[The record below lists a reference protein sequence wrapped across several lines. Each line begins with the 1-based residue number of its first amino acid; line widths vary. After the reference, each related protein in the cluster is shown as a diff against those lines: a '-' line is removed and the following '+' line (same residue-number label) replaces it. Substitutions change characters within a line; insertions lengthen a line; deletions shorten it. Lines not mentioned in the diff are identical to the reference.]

1 MVGIITNIG
10 VTLGYT
16 LENTIKRPGLWF
28 ALVGM
33 AILTA
38 LVFTLGIGFMAIGG
52 LPLNDLLPG
61 ITPPSFG
68 IASLIVGI
76 VLFVIGIFLCFF
88 FEGIAV
94 QILAN
99 KEITFKGFFATIGKG
114 FQIVVIS
121 IIYSIII
128 GIITAIIGALGIF
141 GGAGVNLLQS
151 AASGNVLE
159 GISQFFS
166 GMGVVSVICF
176 IVLILIEIFF
186 SLFLTA
192 AEVNFARGGKFGAGF
207 RLGEI
212 FGRIGKL
219 GWIKYILAFILF
231 VIVMIIISAIVSLIL
246 FLFTLI
252 PVAGGVISAVVGC
265 LFVPFIWIFGIKYW
279 GNLFEE

>member
-38 LVFTLGIGFMAIGG
+38 LVFTLGIGLMVLGG
-52 LPLNDLLPG
+52 FPLNDLQPGVTLPD
-61 ITPPSFG
+61 FG
-68 IASLIVGI
+68 TAALIVGI
-76 VLFVIGIFLCFF
+76 VLFVIGILLEFF
-88 FEGIAV
+88 FEGIGV
-94 QILAN
+94 LILAN

-128 GIITAIIGALGIF
+128 SIISAIIGALGIF

-151 AASGNVLE
+151 AATGNVLE

-166 GMGVVSVICF
+166 GMDVVSVICF

-186 SLFLTA
+186 SLFLIA
-192 AEVNFARGGKFGAGF
+192 AQVNFARGGKFGAGF

-219 GWIKYILAFILF
+219 GLIKYILAFIF
-231 VIVMIIISAIVSLIL
+231 YVIVMFIIALIVGLIG
-246 FLFTLI
+246 FLLALI
-252 PVAGGVISAVVGC
+252 PVAGVVISAVVCC

>member
-61 ITPPSFG
+61 ITLPSFG

>member
-33 AILTA
+33 AILTT
-38 LVFTLGIGFMAIGG
+38 LVFTLGIGLMAIGG

-61 ITPPSFG
+61 ITLPSFG

-76 VLFVIGIFLCFF
+76 VLFVIGIFLSFF

-99 KEITFKGFFATIGKG
+99 KEITFKGFFGSIGKG
-114 FQIVVIS
+114 FQLIVIN
-121 IIYSIII
+121 IIYGIII

-151 AASGNVLE
+151 AASGNVIE

-166 GMGVVSVICF
+166 GMDVVSIICF